1 MAVKKYKPTTPGRRF
16 ASVADFSGLSKK
28 RPEKSLTVS
37 MNKKSGRNSQGKVT
51 RRHSGGGHKRLYR
64 IVDFKRNKDNI
75 PAKVAHIEYDPNR
88 SARIA
93 LLNYADGEKRYILAP
108 LKLKIGDEVMSGEK
122 ADIKPGNCLPIA
134 NIPVGTII
142 HNIELKSG
150 KGGELAR
157 SAGGYAQLLAKEGEY
172 ANVKLPSGEVRLVS
186 MKCRATIGQIGN
198 TSHEIIDLGK
208 AGRKRWLGIRPSVR
222 GTAMNPIDHPH
233 GGGEGKNKSSGR
245 DPVTPWGKP
254 TLGYRTRK
262 KNKSTDKYI
271 VRRRNK

>member
-1 MAVKKYKPTTPGRRF
+1 MAIKKYKPTTPGRRF
-16 ASVADFSGLSKK
+16 ASVADFSSLSKK
-28 RPEKSLTVS
+28 RPEKSLTS
-37 MNKKSGRNSQGKVT
+37 SLNSRAGRNAQGRIT

-64 IVDFKRNKDNI
+64 EIDFKRLKDNI
-75 PAKVAHIEYDPNR
+75 PAKVAHLEYDPNR

-93 LLNYADGEKRYILAP
+93 LLNYADGEKRYIIAP
-108 LKLKIGDEVMSGEK
+108 LKLKVGDEVMSGEK
-122 ADIKPGNCLPIA
+122 ADIKAGNCLPIA

-142 HNIELKSG
+142 HNIELKPG
-150 KGGELAR
+150 KGGEMAR

-172 ANVKLPSGEVRLVS
+172 ANIKLPSGEVRLVS

-208 AGRKRWLGIRPSVR
+208 AGRKRWLGIRPTVR

-262 KNKSTDKYI
+262 KKNNTDKYI

>member
-1 MAVKKYKPTTPGRRF
+1 LAIKKYKPTTPGRRF
-16 ASVADFSGLSKK
+16 ASVADFSSLSKK
-28 RPEKSLTVS
+28 RPEKSLTRS
-37 MNKKSGRNSQGKVT
+37 LNSRAGRNVQGRIT

-64 IVDFKRNKDNI
+64 EIDFKRLKDNI

-93 LLNYADGEKRYILAP
+93 LLNYADGEKRYIIAP
-108 LKLKIGDEVMSGEK
+108 LKLKVGDEVMSGEK
-122 ADIKPGNCLPIA
+122 ADIKAGNCLPIA

-142 HNIELKSG
+142 HNIELKPG
-150 KGGELAR
+150 KGGEMAR

-172 ANVKLPSGEVRLVS
+172 ANLKLPSGEVRLVS

-208 AGRKRWLGIRPSVR
+208 AGRKRWLGIRPTVR

-262 KNKSTDKYI
+262 KKNNTDKYI